1 MPKHLKKDGTK
12 PIDNESKMENEDPEK
27 DRLREFGECFVIL
40 KRASY
45 IETAVKRNFKSV
57 LISRHDTDMSEKHYT
72 PIP

>member
-45 IETAVKRNFKSV
+45 IETAVKRNF
-57 LISRHDTDMSEKHYT
+57 
-72 PIP
+72 